1 MRREGW
7 VGGQGVDGE
16 RMKGVSL
23 LYTGRDGCGERAATL
38 PGTDRPLSH
47 TRRRRPP
54 RSDTA
59 AGGCARRDPLRSH
72 PPLKSS
78 GLRLEALARSDG
90 LNVRLFEP
98 PRRCDTA
105 DADAADG
112 VLSRWRRCF
121 RCLQRGRLKRY
132 SAKIDIWSK
141 SSLTDLDTRHTGPS
155 TSLTS
160 AKARVE
166 EDPARRLTNRY

>member
-1 MRREGW
+1 MGTLRREGW

-23 LYTGRDGCGERAATL
+23 LYTGRNGCGERAATL

-54 RSDTA
+54 RSDTE

-78 GLRLEALARSDG
+78 GLGLEALARSDG
-90 LNVRLFEP
+90 LNVRLFEA

-105 DADAADG
+105 ATPTPPTAFSRGGGAVFG
-112 VLSRWRRCF
+112 V
-121 RCLQRGRLKRY
+121 
-132 SAKIDIWSK
+132 
-141 SSLTDLDTRHTGPS
+141 SSG
-155 TSLTS
+155 
-160 AKARVE
+160 VG
-166 EDPARRLTNRY
+166 